1 MNPGCKGFAHRK
13 MGTILYFSQVFLV
26 KIKCGNSCKAK
37 LFWAWHIVNMYV
49 SYETLCII
57 FSKEK
62 MRRSLKSDYRHSWGV
77 SQAWLRPW

>member
-1 MNPGCKGFAHRK
+1 

-62 MRRSLKSDYRHSWGV
+62 MRRSLKVIIDIAGGY
-77 SQAWLRPW
+77 LRLGLDHGNKMNITVNCLK